1 MKILIRFAAASMLLT
16 ANALADVVV
25 PVDKVES
32 HVNVRMTADSKSE
45 VVGRLEQGSS
55 MPHLG
60 TADGWRK
67 VALVGGGEGFIS
79 ADWTILVAEAPA
91 LAHEA
96 DTVEPAA
103 ADDKDSAS
111 PVPDAGSEDAAA
123 SVADTPDAVDN
134 ANEASGQEA
143 DAAETVAEAEQAPE
157 VATET
162 DDTLQPV
169 ETAAGLPVATSGAD
183 AAATDREPGDPLPAQ
198 DDSSVP
204 EVETGVD
211 ETLQSATVDAGD
223 AAEDPAAARGP
234 AGPPGPPGPAGP
246 QGPPGT
252 GSGGSA
258 IEGNENYVVKF
269 TKSTIGGNSQI
280 FDDGRNIGIGTE
292 QPKQRLE
299 VNGSIQIHEQN
310 SSVAGLMIT
319 QSSGETGYIMHN
331 RASTLTIG
339 AGSVDRMTID
349 RAGNVGFGQSRP
361 THPLELA
368 SGAHVTAGGV
378 WTNSSSIANKENV
391 ESLTPEEALAA
402 LAGLEPVLFN
412 YKTDR
417 GDQHVGFIA
426 EDVPELVASR
436 NRKGLSSMDV
446 VAVLTRVVQLQQEQ
460 IAALEKRLA
469 E

>member
-1 MKILIRFAAASMLLT
+1 MKILTGLAVAIMLLA

-25 PVDKVES
+25 PVDKVEN

-45 VVGRLEQGSS
+45 VVGRLEQGRS

-60 TADGWRK
+60 TENGWRK

-79 ADWTILVAEAPA
+79 ADWTIVVAQAA
-91 LAHEA
+91 VVDEA
-96 DTVEPAA
+96 DTVEPGPA
-103 ADDKDSAS
+103 ADTDTTIPPPAAEPDVSAAIATG
-111 PVPDAGSEDAAA
+111 VDD
-123 SVADTPDAVDN
+123 VVDN
-134 ANEASGQEA
+134 ASETSEREAV
-143 DAAETVAEAEQAPE
+143 D
-157 VATET
+157 
-162 DDTLQPV
+162 
-169 ETAAGLPVATSGAD
+169 
-183 AAATDREPGDPLPAQ
+183 
-198 DDSSVP
+198 
-204 EVETGVD
+204 D
-211 ETLQSATVDAGD
+211 ETLAEAGQAAREAADLHKPAADATIASTSDEAADIAPEPAKTTAAPEISNAPDVDDALQSAADSGAVDEGTV
-223 AAEDPAAARGP
+223 ETARGP
-234 AGPPGPPGPAGP
+234 AGPPGPPGP
-246 QGPPGT
+246 QGPPGPPGS

-339 AGSVDRMTID
+339 AGSVDRVTID

-391 ESLTPEEALAA
+391 KSLTPEEALAA
-402 LAGLEPVLFN
+402 LADLEPVLFN

-417 GDQHVGFIA
+417 GDRHVGFIA

-436 NRKGLSSMDV
+436 DRTGLSSMDV
-446 VAVLTRVVQLQQEQ
+446 VAVLTKVVQLQQQQ
-460 IAALEKRLA
+460 IEALERRLS

>member
-1 MKILIRFAAASMLLT
+1 MKILTGLAVAIMLLA

-25 PVDKVES
+25 PVDKVEN

-45 VVGRLEQGSS
+45 VVGRLEQGRS

-60 TADGWRK
+60 TENGWRK

-79 ADWTILVAEAPA
+79 ADWTIVVAQAA
-91 LAHEA
+91 VVDEA
-96 DTVEPAA
+96 DTVEPGPA
-103 ADDKDSAS
+103 ADT
-111 PVPDAGSEDAAA
+111 
-123 SVADTPDAVDN
+123 DTTIPPP
-134 ANEASGQEA
+134 
-143 DAAETVAEAEQAPE
+143 AAEPDVS
-157 VATET
+157 
-162 DDTLQPV
+162 
-169 ETAAGLPVATSGAD
+169 AAIA
-183 AAATDREPGDPLPAQ
+183 
-198 DDSSVP
+198 
-204 EVETGVD
+204 TGVD
-211 ETLQSATVDAGD
+211 EVVDNASETSEREAVDDETLAEAGQAAREAAETDDLHKPAADATIASTSDEAADIAPEPAKTTAAPEISNAPDVDDALQSAADSGAVDEGTVETAC
-223 AAEDPAAARGP
+223 
-234 AGPPGPPGPAGP
+234 GPPGPPGP
-246 QGPPGT
+246 QGPPGPPGS

-339 AGSVDRMTID
+339 AGSVDRVTID

-391 ESLTPEEALAA
+391 KSLTPEEALAA
-402 LAGLEPVLFN
+402 LADLEPVLFN

-417 GDQHVGFIA
+417 GDRHVGFIA

-436 NRKGLSSMDV
+436 DRTGLSSMDV
-446 VAVLTRVVQLQQEQ
+446 VAVLTKVVQLQQQQ
-460 IAALEKRLA
+460 IEALERRLS